1 MVGTGLTPR
10 LAIESVW
17 KQFGRRPVLRN
28 ASVWAYAGAV
38 TVLFGR
44 NGEGKSTLLRCGLGL
59 LRKEVGVTILG
70 NRRHHHPSLAGLA
83 RDGLFFLPDRDLFS
97 PQLPVRAHLRA
108 LLARFPEAVPARL
121 EALVQDPA
129 MLDRHA
135 WQLSGGERRR
145 AEVGFAG
152 ARGPVVL
159 VADEPL
165 RGLAPLDGQAVAD
178 YLRTLAAEGCAVLVT
193 GHEARAL
200 LDIADH
206 VVWMTGGTTHH
217 LGTRDAALAHD
228 QFRENYLRHF

>member
-1 MVGTGLTPR
+1 MPGPRLTPR

-38 TVLFGR
+38 TALFGR

-59 LRKEVGVTILG
+59 LRADVGVTILG
-70 NRRHHHPSLAGLA
+70 DRRHHRPSLARLA

-97 PQLPVRAHLRA
+97 PQLTVAAHVRGLV
-108 LLARFPEAVPARL
+108 ARFPEAVPARL
-121 EALVQDPA
+121 ATLLRDPA
-129 MLDRHA
+129 LLGRHA
-135 WQLSGGERRR
+135 WELSGGERRR
-145 AEVGFAG
+145 AEVGYAG
-152 ARGPVVL
+152 ARGPGVL

-165 RGLAPLDGQAVAD
+165 RGLAPLDAQAVAGH
-178 YLRTLAAEGCAVLVT
+178 LRTLAAEGCAVLVT

-200 LDIADH
+200 LDVADH

-228 QFRENYLRHF
+228 QFRSNYLRYI